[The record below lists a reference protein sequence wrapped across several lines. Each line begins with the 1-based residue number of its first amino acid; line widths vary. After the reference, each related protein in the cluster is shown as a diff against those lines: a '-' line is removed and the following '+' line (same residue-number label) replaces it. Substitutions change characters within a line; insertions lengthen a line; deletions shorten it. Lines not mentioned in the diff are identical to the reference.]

1 MWNGYSLPFGADG
14 FAARGHT
21 RPRIPTFGEGK
32 VLQSFTMELET
43 KRVLQFFVPLRVKGP
58 SYKQGFTTGL

>member
-1 MWNGYSLPFGADG
+1 MWKEYSLPFGADG

-32 VLQSFTMELET
+32 VLQSFRRNFEA
-43 KRVLQFFVPLRVKGP
+43 KRFVQFFVTLPARG
-58 SYKQGFTTGL
+58 SFIQNRD